1 MERLTALLKEDNMA
15 KNNTFEASMTELEEV
30 VEKLEAGDVTLDESL
45 ELFEKG
51 INLVK
56 SCRNKLDEA
65 EKKVKILTAGSD
77 GEMTEQDFGGTE

>member
-1 MERLTALLKEDNMA
+1 MA
-15 KNNTFEASMTELEEV
+15 KKETFETSMTELEEIV
-30 VEKLEAGDVTLDESL
+30 GKLEAGDVTLDESL

-51 INLVK
+51 VKLVK

-77 GEMTEQDFGGTE
+77 GDMVEKDFGDAE